1 MPNNDK
7 MFISLLT
14 VLLIVVGAIIMED
27 FYFSA
32 KFRGS
37 SRPKKGTRPR
47 KPHVDHKKVE
57 NRIKN
62 RTVRTNLNDQN
73 CTQNE
78 KTPSRSLFIASPHSS
93 QPVKPAALIKDLA
106 ISRNTI

>member
-7 MFISLLT
+7 MFMSLLT
-14 VLLIVVGAIIMED
+14 VLLIVVGAIMED

-32 KFRGS
+32 KFSGS
-37 SRPKKGTRPR
+37 SRPKKGIRPR

-73 CTQNE
+73 CTQ
-78 KTPSRSLFIASPHSS
+78 KRKKLHRGVFLS
-93 QPVKPAALIKDLA
+93 QVLTRP
-106 ISRNTI
+106 NQ